1 MPAVQAHTPTAPA
14 RYFESLEAAYSEA
27 VDRAGRIDHTLT
39 VGPWPVRLSF
49 AGPELED
56 VVMPALMNTTPGAPA
71 EPAAT
76 ICVLDSASTRVPV
89 PPFTWRPV
97 DLRQRGEVEGY
108 NDDRFRTLYHG
119 DVLDEDGGFD
129 ALSMFDA
136 EARTGVFWVSS
147 LARVHWWERA
157 EPLRA
162 SLHWALNGEG
172 RNLVH
177 AAAVG
182 DESGVVLIA
191 GKGGAGKTTTTIASV
206 LDGMQFVGD
215 NYVLASFEPEPVV
228 HGIYHNVKLRPGTLE
243 LLPELASAVN
253 TLDVDVEGGEKYIVD
268 VGRWRPDQVVSG
280 VPVRALVVPEVVG
293 SGETRVEPAS
303 GIEALLAL
311 APTTIYQ
318 LPHNGGAL
326 GAMADLARTVPTFN
340 LKLGGDVHGGP
351 AAIRDLLRDLAD
363 GKAPA

>member
-1 MPAVQAHTPTAPA
+1 
-14 RYFESLEAAYSEA
+14 
-27 VDRAGRIDHTLT
+27 
-39 VGPWPVRLSF
+39 
-49 AGPELED
+49 
-56 VVMPALMNTTPGAPA
+56 
-71 EPAAT
+71 
-76 ICVLDSASTRVPV
+76 
-89 PPFTWRPV
+89 
-97 DLRQRGEVEGY
+97 VEGY

-119 DVLDEDGGFD
+119 DVLDEEGGFD

-136 EARTGVFWVSS
+136 ESRTGVFWVSNV
-147 LARVHWWERA
+147 ARVHWWERA

-162 SLHWALNGEG
+162 SLHWALNGDG

-206 LDGMQFVGD
+206 LDGMRFVGD

-228 HGIYHNVKLRPGTLE
+228 HALYRNVKLRPGTLE
-243 LLPELASAVN
+243 LLPELESAVDS
-253 TLDVDVEGGEKYIVD
+253 LDIEEGEKYIVD
-268 VGRWRPDQVVSG
+268 VGRWRPEQVVSG
-280 VPVRALVVPEVVG
+280 VPVRAVVVPEVIG
-293 SGETRVEPAS
+293 SGETRVVPTS

-326 GAMADLARTVPTFN
+326 GAMADLARTVPTFR

-351 AAIRDLLRDLAD
+351 AAIRDLLRTVGEGQERA
-363 GKAPA
+363 